1 MRERFLRAAARTA
14 LAQDWLV
21 KLASRGRTE
30 GKDAVL
36 DRQVAAMIE
45 LARVARLPK
54 LEDMTPEEGRTYAA
68 EGLSPFDPD
77 PVPMAH
83 VIDTQ
88 VDKIPVRVY
97 VPDDAGPD
105 WLVYYHGGG
114 GVIGS
119 IAASDAATRYVAACT
134 RCTVASVQYRLGPED
149 PHPAAIDDAFTA
161 YEGLLPRVPAGSK
174 VAVGGDSFGG
184 FLSVWVDHRARERKV
199 RRPDAQLLIYPIVD
213 LTLTSP
219 SLERNGEG
227 YLLTSRLM
235 HWFRDHYLKPYDDP
249 KDASPWFWTD
259 LRGSAPAIVVTAG
272 FDPLV
277 DEGDAWAQR
286 LRDAGVEVVHRRYD
300 SLIHGFISMTGAIT
314 AARAAVDEFCADLAL
329 MLRS

>member
-1 MRERFLRAAARTA
+1 MS
-14 LAQDWLV
+14 QDWFV
-21 KLASRGRTE
+21 KLAARGRTE

-36 DRQVAAMIE
+36 DRQIAAMIE
-45 LARVARLPK
+45 VARIARLPR
-54 LEDMTPEEGRTYAA
+54 LEDMGPDQGRRFAA

-77 PVPMAH
+77 PVPMAQ

-88 VDKIPVRVY
+88 VEKIPVRLY
-97 VPDDAGPD
+97 IPHDAGPD

-119 IAASDAATRYVAACT
+119 IASSDAATRYLASRT
-134 RCTVASVQYRLGPED
+134 RCTIASVEYRLGPEE

-161 YEGLLPRVPAGSK
+161 YEKLLPRIPAGSK

-184 FLSVWVDHRARERKV
+184 FLSVHVDGRARDRRV
-199 RRPDAQLLIYPIVD
+199 RRPDVQLLIYPVVD

-219 SLERNGEG
+219 SLDRLGEG
-227 YLLTSRLM
+227 YLLTRRLV
-235 HWFRDHYLKPYDDP
+235 HWFRDHYLNPYDDP
-249 KDASPWFWTD
+249 KACSPWFWTD

-277 DEGDAWAQR
+277 DEGDAWAKR
-286 LRDAGVEVVHRRYD
+286 LRDAGVPVRHRSYE
-300 SLIHGFISMTGAIT
+300 SLVHGFISMTGAVA
-314 AARAAVDEFCADLAL
+314 AARVAVDEVCADLAL